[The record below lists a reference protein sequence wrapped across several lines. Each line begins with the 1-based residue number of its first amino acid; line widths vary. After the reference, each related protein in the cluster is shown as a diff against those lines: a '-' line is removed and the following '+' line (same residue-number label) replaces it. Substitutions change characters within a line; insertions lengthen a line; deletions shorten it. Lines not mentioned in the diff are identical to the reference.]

1 MYLPKK
7 ALDRNAQ
14 DRSRIGPSVL
24 EKKCNGANVMVIWF
38 GSARF
43 GGVYLRSQIDVHQSA
58 QGGYPQGGYPQGG
71 YPQGGYPPPGGYPP
85 GGYPPQTG
93 YPAQPGFQPGYGG
106 AGFGEPAGYP
116 GPGQGSLG
124 EDGDVKGFDF
134 NEQSIRKAFIRKPT
148 QMWVQRNTFMFWIA
162 FATVFI
168 CLIVMSCC
176 GNVRRQAPMNFIFL
190 GIFTVAESFL
200 LGVTSS
206 MYDGTAVMMAVGITA
221 AICLTLTLFAM
232 QTKYDFTAMG
242 GILLCATVVLLLFG
256 LIAMFLPG
264 NRIVTL
270 VYASLG
276 ALLFSVYLVYDT
288 QLMMGGTHKYSIS
301 PEEYVFAAL
310 NLYLDVI
317 NIFVYIL
324 TIIGASRD

>member
-1 MYLPKK
+1 MEHK
-7 ALDRNAQ
+7 D
-14 DRSRIGPSVL
+14 
-24 EKKCNGANVMVIWF
+24 
-38 GSARF
+38 
-43 GGVYLRSQIDVHQSA
+43 QSA
-58 QGGYPQGGYPQGG
+58 QGGYPQGG
-71 YPQGGYPPPGGYPP
+71 YPQGGYPPPGGYPQGGYPQGGYPQAYPAAGYPQGVP
-85 GGYPPQTG
+85 GGYPTP
-93 YPAQPGFQPGYGG
+93 QPGFQPGYGG
-106 AGFGEPAGYP
+106 AGYGEPAGYP

-124 EDGDVKGFDF
+124 EDADVKGFDF
-134 NEQSIRKAFIRKPT
+134 NEQSIRKAFIRKVYSILMCQLLVTLAFITLFVYHQPT
-148 QMWVQRNTFMFWIA
+148 QMWVRRNPYMFWIA
-162 FATVFI
+162 FAVVIF

-190 GIFTVAESFL
+190 GLFTVAESFL

-221 AICLTLTLFAM
+221 AICLTLTIFAM

-242 GILLCATVVLLLFG
+242 GILLCATIVLLLFG
-256 LIAMFLPG
+256 IIAMFIPG

-288 QLMMGGTHKYSIS
+288 QLMMGGKHKYSIS

>member
-1 MYLPKK
+1 MWQNP
-7 ALDRNAQ
+7 
-14 DRSRIGPSVL
+14 
-24 EKKCNGANVMVIWF
+24 
-38 GSARF
+38 
-43 GGVYLRSQIDVHQSA
+43 GVYPGDQSA
-58 QGGYPQGGYPQGG
+58 QGGYPQGGYPQGGYPQGGYPQGG

-85 GGYPPQTG
+85 GGYPPQAG

-134 NEQSIRKAFIRKPT
+134 NEQSIRKAFIRKVYSILMCQLLVTLGFITLFVFHKPT

-162 FATVFI
+162 FAVVFI

-221 AICLTLTLFAM
+221 VICLTLTLFAM

-276 ALLFSVYLVYDT
+276 ALLFSIYLVYDT
-288 QLMMGGTHKYSIS
+288 QLMMGGSHKYSIS

-317 NIFVYIL
+317 NIFIYIL